1 MLGFRTSS
9 FLVAVTAAILLL
21 VAAPAAACNIPV
33 FRYALD
39 HWPSDPYRLTVFH
52 RGPLDA
58 EHRDAFQKLEK
69 HAAGDSPG
77 VVLELIDLDKGPE
90 GVDDLPPPPE
100 NVELPFLVVRYP
112 APTRIEAPIWA
123 GTLRAEVVTA
133 LLDSPAR
140 REYARRARAGDSAV
154 WVLLASGDA
163 AKDDAAEK
171 VLQTEINRLAKELTL
186 PELTDAPEDQLVG
199 GQERPLRLAFSVLR
213 VGRSDP
219 AEAMFVKMLINT
231 ESDLPGR
238 TDAMVFPLFGRGRTM
253 PALIGAGITPENIKD
268 AAEFL
273 AGPCSCVVKRDN
285 PGVDLLLLSDWTLA
299 AAAEPAPPFRVASG
313 TKVPIPSPVQA
324 PAAKPLA
331 EQPRAAE
338 PPPPTP
344 VSSSLPVSPRHLV
357 LAGIGAAGLLAAV
370 TGLMVLR
377 SRRRVPR

>member
-1 MLGFRTSS
+1 MLAFRVPV
-9 FLVAVTAAILLL
+9 FLVAATSLLLL
-21 VAAPAAACNIPV
+21 VATPAGACNIPV
-33 FRYALD
+33 FRYAVD

-58 EHRDAFQKLEK
+58 QHRDLIQILEK
-69 HAAGDSPG
+69 AGAGDTPN
-77 VVLELIDLDKGPE
+77 VVLELIDLEKNPD
-90 GVDDLPPPPE
+90 GVEDLPLPPAGA
-100 NVELPFLVVRYP
+100 ELPFLVARYP

-171 VLQTEINRLAKELTL
+171 VLQTEVKRLAKELTL

-199 GQERPLRLAFSVLR
+199 GAERPLRLAFSVLR

-238 TDAMVFPLFGRGRTM
+238 SDPMVFPLFGRGRTM

-285 PGVDLLLLSDWTLA
+285 PGVDLLVVSDWTPA
-299 AAAEPAPPFRVASG
+299 AAAESAPPFRTAPG

-324 PAAKPLA
+324 TAAKPLA
-331 EQPRAAE
+331 EEPRAAE
-338 PPPPTP
+338 PPPPP
-344 VSSSLPVSPRHLV
+344 PASSSLPVSPRHLV
-357 LAGIGAAGLLAAV
+357 LAGIGAAGLLVAV

-377 SRRRVPR
+377 SRRRVPH